1 MNDPVT
7 PSHDDTDSGLSR
19 RSFLASVAAVP
30 IAASLLEGKTTAPA
44 SAPRIAV
51 IGSGAFGS
59 WTALHLLRLGAH
71 VTLID
76 AWGPGNTRS
85 SSGGETRVIR
95 AIYGADR
102 IYVEM
107 VKRAFDL
114 WEKLDA
120 SRPGAL
126 YVETGALWMH
136 RQDDGYVRSS
146 LPILQELGFPVDKL
160 TLEEAK
166 RRYPQIDFRGV
177 QSVYFERRAGALSAR
192 MACATVR
199 DAVVKAGGSY
209 RTARVEPEAIANG
222 SLSGL
227 RLDDGSKLEADTYV
241 FACGPWLGRL
251 FPGVLGDWIRPTR
264 QEVFYFGT
272 PAGSKQW
279 LPPNFPV
286 WIDFG
291 ERIIYGIPDLRGR
304 GFKLADDTRGEMFDP
319 TNGERNA
326 SKEGLA
332 NARQLLSERFPEIA
346 KGPLLAAEVCQY
358 ENSPDGHLIIDQHP
372 QAGNVWFVGG
382 GSGHGFKLSPA
393 VGEMVANQIV
403 SGKSVPQIFRLNPAR
418 NAKKPSTQF
427 DDKTPPAHQ

>member
-1 MNDPVT
+1 MPLPTNA
-7 PSHDDTDSGLSR
+7 DSGLSR
-19 RSFLASVAAVP
+19 RTFLASVAAVP
-30 IAASLLEGKTTAPA
+30 LAASMLDGKTPAPGTAPHV
-44 SAPRIAV
+44 AV

-59 WTALHLLRLGAH
+59 WTALHLLRLGAR

-107 VKRAFDL
+107 VKQAFDQ

-120 SRPGAL
+120 SAPGSL
-126 YVETGALWMH
+126 YVPTGALWMH

-146 LPILQELGFPVDKL
+146 LPIVQELGFPVDKL
-160 TLEEAK
+160 TIDEAK

-192 MACATVR
+192 LACATVR
-199 DAVVKAGGSY
+199 DAVVKAGGTY
-209 RTARVEPEAIANG
+209 RTARAEPDAIAKG

-227 RLDDGSKLEADTYV
+227 RLEDGSKLQADAYV

-251 FPGVLGDWIRPTR
+251 FPNVLGDWIRPTR
-264 QEVFYFGT
+264 QEVYYFGT
-272 PAGSKQW
+272 PAGSNRYV
-279 LPPNFPV
+279 PGHFPI

-291 ERIIYGIPDLRGR
+291 ERIVYGIPDLRGR
-304 GFKLADDTRGEMFDP
+304 GFKLADDTRGETFDP
-319 TNGERNA
+319 TNGERAA
-326 SKEGLA
+326 SKEGLVR
-332 NARQLLSERFPEIA
+332 ARQLLSERFPELA
-346 KGPLLAAEVCQY
+346 KAPLLAAEVCQY
-358 ENSPDGHLIIDQHP
+358 ENSPDGHLLIDRHP
-372 QAGNVWFVGG
+372 EASNVWFVGG

-393 VGEMVANQIV
+393 VGEMVAEKIV
-403 SGKSVPQIFRLNPAR
+403 SGKEVPAMFRLNPTR

-427 DDKTPPAHQ
+427 DDKNPAKHD